1 MSFVEQESQEGF
13 GHAVFAAREWVGEE
27 PFLLML
33 GDHLYASDDDVP
45 CARQLLDVY
54 DQHQTS
60 VVGVM
65 RTEASLI
72 DQFGAVGGSWIDD
85 AKQRL
90 LTVDQFVEKP
100 TIEFA
105 RSNLQINDCSENEF
119 LTLFGQYVLSSKV
132 FELLS
137 EVIAG
142 NQREQGEFQLT

>member
-1 MSFVEQESQEGF
+1 MIVEEALKSGIEEICLVVQQGEREVFEGFLSTPESPMHHDKLPIHLREYSGYLREIGERVSFVEQESQEGF

-33 GDHLYASDDDVP
+33 GDHLYTSNDDVP

-72 DQFGAVGGSWIDD
+72 DQF
-85 AKQRL
+85 R
-90 LTVDQFVEKP
+90 
-100 TIEFA
+100 
-105 RSNLQINDCSENEF
+105 RSRWTMD
-119 LTLFGQYVLSSKV
+119 
-132 FELLS
+132 
-137 EVIAG
+137 
-142 NQREQGEFQLT
+142 